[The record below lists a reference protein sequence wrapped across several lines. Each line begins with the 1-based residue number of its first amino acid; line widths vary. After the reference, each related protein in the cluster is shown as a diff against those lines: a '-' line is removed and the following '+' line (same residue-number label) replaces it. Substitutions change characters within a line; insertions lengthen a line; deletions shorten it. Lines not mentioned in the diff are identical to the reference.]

1 MADTNP
7 LDPSNFRQFILEEPT
22 QFAVG
27 FDIAKGIKLEG
38 TYKRVVLSGMGGSAL
53 PGNLLAAYL
62 TDLFAQENKAPIPF
76 LVNRTYSLPREAY
89 SDCINLIVSY
99 SGNTEETV
107 ASFEEA
113 HNAGLACIGMSS
125 GGKIEEMC
133 REWGVPHIKL
143 PMPYPTFQPRMGTGY
158 IFSAILGV
166 LINQGMIPDVKNT
179 IVSEGTTLAGK
190 LESSEEKGKALAQK
204 IAGKTPIVFASF
216 LFYSLAMVWKIKIN
230 ENAKTPAYYNFFPE
244 LDHNE
249 MVGYTNPQAKF
260 ITLMLRDP
268 QDNPRNL
275 ARYQATA
282 DLIREK
288 GVESEMIDLQG
299 NSVFEKI
306 FSSILLADFTSY
318 NLALLYKQDPT
329 PVDMVEKL
337 KKILAS

>member
-1 MADTNP
+1 MADINP

-22 QFAVG
+22 QYAVG
-27 FDIAKGIKLEG
+27 FDIAKDIKVAG
-38 TYKRVVLSGMGGSAL
+38 TFDRVVLSGMGGSAL
-53 PGNLLAAYL
+53 PGNLTATYL
-62 TDLFAQENKAPIPF
+62 TDLFGKENKASLPF
-76 LVNRTYSLPREAY
+76 LVNRTYALPKEAR
-89 SDCINLIVSY
+89 DNCLNLIASY

-113 HNAGLACIGMSS
+113 HGAGLTCIGMSA

-133 REWGVPHIKL
+133 KAWGTPHIKL

-166 LINQGMIPDVKNT
+166 LINQGLILDVKEA
-179 IVSEGTTLAGK
+179 IVAEGSALASK
-190 LESSEEKGKALAQK
+190 TESTEEKGKALSQK
-204 IAGKTPIVFASF
+204 IYGKTPIIFSSF
-216 LFYSLAMVWKIKIN
+216 LYYSLAMVWKIKIN
-230 ENAKTPAYYNFFPE
+230 ENAKTPAYYNFLPE

-260 ITLMLRDP
+260 ITLMLKDP

-275 ARYQATA
+275 MRYQATA

-288 GVESEMIDLQG
+288 GVESEMIDLEG
-299 NSVFEKI
+299 SSVFEKI
-306 FSSILLADFTSY
+306 FSSIMLADFTSY
-318 NLALLYKQDPT
+318 NLALAYKQDPT

-337 KKILAS
+337 KKILAG